1 MRRSQPREEGMV
13 NETTAETFRE
23 IVTGRRRG
31 PFPAIARFGLSLAEL
46 PYRFVVTQRNRRYDE
61 GRCEIQRV
69 PVPVVSVGNLTL
81 GGTGKTPMVAWLAR
95 WFREDHVRVAI
106 VSRGYGAGHEA
117 TNDEARELE
126 SRLPDVPHIQHP
138 DRVKAARIAIEELGS
153 QLILLDD
160 GFQHRR
166 LARDL
171 DLVLIDATEPFGG
184 GRVFPRGLLR
194 EPLDGLRR
202 ANAVVLTRSHLVS
215 EDRRAEIQQT
225 VHQHAPQAAWIQVSH
240 HPSGLLTASGR
251 HESLKALAGARVA
264 AFCGIGNPMAFQAT
278 LVQQGWQVVHF
289 RAFPDHHRFTREDVE
304 SITGELGQLNDIQA
318 AVCTHKDLVKLGTDR
333 LGPIPLF
340 AVQIDLTVDSGR
352 SELETQLQ
360 QVRSGCARLEE

>member
-1 MRRSQPREEGMV
+1 MRRSQPREEGMI

-81 GGTGKTPMVAWLAR
+81 GGTGKTPMVAWLAS

-215 EDRRAEIQQT
+215 EDRRADS
-225 VHQHAPQAAWIQVSH
+225 ADG
-240 HPSGLLTASGR
+240 PSTRTAG
-251 HESLKALAGARVA
+251 SLDPSLSSSLGIVDGQRTARVA
-264 AFCGIGNPMAFQAT
+264 EGPRGRT
-278 LVQQGWQVVHF
+278 GWPRFAGSAIPWPSRQHSCN
-289 RAFPDHHRFTREDVE
+289 RA
-304 SITGELGQLNDIQA
+304 
-318 AVCTHKDLVKLGTDR
+318 
-333 LGPIPLF
+333 
-340 AVQIDLTVDSGR
+340 GR
-352 SELETQLQ
+352 SCISE
-360 QVRSGCARLEE
+360 RSRTTIDSRERMSSRSPGN